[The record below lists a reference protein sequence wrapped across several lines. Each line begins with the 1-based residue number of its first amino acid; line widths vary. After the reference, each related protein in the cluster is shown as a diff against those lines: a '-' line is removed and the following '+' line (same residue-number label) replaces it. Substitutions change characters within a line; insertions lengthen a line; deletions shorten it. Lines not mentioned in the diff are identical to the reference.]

1 VYRRQVIA
9 ARHLQQQQLLSMG
22 DPAGAVMI
30 SEDLQPSEY
39 ANDGYIWL
47 ALTHHLLGAGR
58 FEQVRCLSWGRGV
71 LLQVDMFAHNTSGT
85 AYQNKMFCFAS
96 AGDDFALSTAGPYA
110 YTKGCIQ
117 ESGPTNGRFD

>member
-1 VYRRQVIA
+1 LLGVYRRQVIA

-30 SEDLQPSEY
+30 SEDVQPSEY

-58 FEQVRCLSWGRGV
+58 LDQVRCLCCLQAPGV
-71 LLQVDMFAHNTSGT
+71 WFCPVHCRHN
-85 AYQNKMFCFAS
+85 C
-96 AGDDFALSTAGPYA
+96 
-110 YTKGCIQ
+110 
-117 ESGPTNGRFD
+117 